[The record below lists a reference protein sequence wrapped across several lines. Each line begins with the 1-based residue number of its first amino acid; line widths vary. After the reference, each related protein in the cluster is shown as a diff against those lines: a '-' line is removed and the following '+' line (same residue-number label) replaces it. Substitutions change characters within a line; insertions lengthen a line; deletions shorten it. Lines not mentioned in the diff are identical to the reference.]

1 MSLWAGRMCS
11 EKAHEGNL
19 RNHWWAQCFLT
30 REAPKQFPAKNA
42 ARICRHLGPQGPK
55 VSPKV
60 GSASQGAKDGG
71 WSNGKP
77 HGCFGQTS
85 IDWHRLV
92 LVEKKRPLKRETSPN
107 GMSTKS
113 GKQTEWSVLISG
125 GMLHKTHIWCSW
137 SLRTSSVPLF
147 FLSIKKNAAKTWRGC
162 LKRPRVK
169 HVAKKQA
176 KTINHFT

>member
-42 ARICRHLGPQGPK
+42 ARICRHLGAPR
-55 VSPKV
+55 
-60 GSASQGAKDGG
+60 SQGLPESRKREPRSQG
-71 WSNGKP
+71 WRLKQRKTAWMFRAN
-77 HGCFGQTS
+77 F
-85 IDWHRLV
+85 HRLTSV
-92 LVEKKRPLKRETSPN
+92 GFGWEKRPLKRETSPN